1 MSEVYNKLE
10 KLYRKYHPAQFNMA
24 IAQLLEIGF
33 RNAAELTDKEINK
46 AKGNAMMTDKFWQDT
61 LKLVRE
67 IAQDYSSVEFMQFCE
82 VMEPLDIRWFSKHP
96 TRDDLETLMERA
108 IESLRYRLR
117 LSDEDIVDELSID
130 DEDIAEFFGLD
141 YEEEDE

>member
-1 MSEVYNKLE
+1 MTGVYNKLE
-10 KLYRKYHPAQFNMA
+10 ELYRKYHPAQFNMA

-33 RNAAELTDKEINK
+33 RNAAEITDEEING
-46 AKGNAMMTDKFWQDT
+46 AKGNALMTDEFWQET

-67 IAQDYSSVEFMQFCE
+67 IAQNYSPVEFMQFCE

-108 IESLRYRLR
+108 IDSLRYRLR

-130 DEDIAEFFGLD
+130 DEDIAEFFSLN
-141 YEEEDE
+141 YEEEE